1 MLASG
6 RLSASTVPAYC
17 GSINR
22 PGFASPT
29 PSSSARCARQPV
41 THTPIPPRK
50 ATGRSLDPTSSNLT
64 SRPNPHRARGTDRA
78 PTFRDF
84 VPWRFSDAGRPSMW
98 RLRHCRRP
106 KTCTKADIRLGS
118 LADRKF
124 AGINRRDQPA
134 RRGSKSRCTNEEIS
148 VDHLLEVD
156 ESGSCLFSCQSRSTP
171 KPLQPQR
178 ARSNVRYRFC
188 TQD

>member
-1 MLASG
+1 MFASG

-17 GSINR
+17 RSINR

-41 THTPIPPRK
+41 THTPIPPCK
-50 ATGRSLDPTSSNLT
+50 ATGRWLDPTSSNLT
-64 SRPNPHRARGTDRA
+64 PRPNLHRARGTDRA

-106 KTCTKADIRLGS
+106 KTCTEAELTGLCNLHRLRCVIAAMAARSSPGGV
-118 LADRKF
+118 LQD
-124 AGINRRDQPA
+124 
-134 RRGSKSRCTNEEIS
+134 RRGCKAGTGAQRRLIPCR
-148 VDHLLEVD
+148 
-156 ESGSCLFSCQSRSTP
+156 LFRGVQIPCR
-171 KPLQPQR
+171 QR
-178 ARSNVRYRFC
+178 PHAEPDGVERR
-188 TQD
+188 